1 MITTAKLCLLT
12 SFMLVFGHISVAL
25 ATTVQHDLRCPG
37 AVTGHSGTIKMAKD
51 SALEVDKESK
61 MKYLLIH
68 LQNRIK
74 IGAFPSKR
82 IKTSPK
88 VEIYRENMSIR
99 DEDVLQKYGYRL
111 GVTLG
116 DGSYGC
122 VKRAFSVRL
131 EKDVAV
137 KIINKRVAGKDFLQR
152 FLPRELAI
160 VQRLKHPNIVKVYQI
175 IDTPD
180 KVYTVMEEA
189 PHGDL
194 LEYVQTRGAM
204 SERRARETFRELAEA
219 VSYCHAQDIC
229 HRDLKCENIL
239 LDAHGHVKLT
249 DFGFARDAPSD
260 DRGRPT
266 LSQTYC
272 GSAAYASP
280 EVLRGKPYQPSSYDI
295 WSLGVVLYIM
305 VCGTMPFDDSNVRK
319 MLRKQMD
326 RKLNFSSTRVISQ
339 ECKALIAQMLTP
351 DVSHRP
357 TIDEVLN
364 SRWLRTTP
372 SAPPTCSAAW
382 RLESSSQPS
391 TTDSPMVAR

>member
-1 MITTAKLCLLT
+1 
-12 SFMLVFGHISVAL
+12 
-25 ATTVQHDLRCPG
+25 
-37 AVTGHSGTIKMAKD
+37 MAKD
-51 SALEVDKESK
+51 SSLQAIYKESK
-61 MKYLLIH
+61 MKFLLIH

-74 IGAFPSKR
+74 IGALPSKR
-82 IKTSPK
+82 IKSSPK
-88 VEIYRENMSIR
+88 VEIYREKMSNIR

-160 VQRLKHPNIVKVYQI
+160 VQRLNHPNIVKVYQI

-249 DFGFARDAPSD
+249 DFGFARDTPSD

-326 RKLNFSSTRVISQ
+326 RKLNYSSTRVISQ
-339 ECKALIAQMLTP
+339 ECKFLIAQMLTP
-351 DVSHRP
+351 DASQRV
-357 TIDEVLN
+357 TIDQVLN
-364 SRWLRTTP
+364 SRWLRTSP
-372 SAPPTCSAAW
+372 SSLPPTCGAAW

-391 TTDSPMVAR
+391 TESPMVSR

>member
-1 MITTAKLCLLT
+1 
-12 SFMLVFGHISVAL
+12 
-25 ATTVQHDLRCPG
+25 
-37 AVTGHSGTIKMAKD
+37 MAKD
-51 SALEVDKESK
+51 RALPVDNESK

-74 IGAFPSKR
+74 IGAFPSKS

-88 VEIYRENMSIR
+88 VEIYREKMSIR

-137 KIINKRVAGKDFLQR
+137 KIINKRVASKDFLQR

-160 VQRLKHPNIVKVYQI
+160 VQRLQHPNIVKVYQI

-180 KVYTVMEEA
+180 KVYTIMEEA

-194 LEYVQTRGAM
+194 LEHVQTRGAM

-219 VSYCHAQDIC
+219 VSYCHTQDIC

-266 LSQTYC
+266 MSQTFC

-295 WSLGVVLYIM
+295 WSMGVVLYIM
-305 VCGTMPFDDSNVRK
+305 VVGTMPFDDSNVRK

-326 RKLNFSSTRVISQ
+326 RKLNFSSTRTISQ
-339 ECKALIAQMLTP
+339 ECKLLITQMLSP
-351 DVSHRP
+351 DVSQRP
-357 TIDEVLN
+357 TIHEVLN
-364 SRWLRTTP
+364 SRWLR
-372 SAPPTCSAAW
+372 SSQSQPPTCSAAW

-391 TTDSPMVAR
+391 TTESAMVSR